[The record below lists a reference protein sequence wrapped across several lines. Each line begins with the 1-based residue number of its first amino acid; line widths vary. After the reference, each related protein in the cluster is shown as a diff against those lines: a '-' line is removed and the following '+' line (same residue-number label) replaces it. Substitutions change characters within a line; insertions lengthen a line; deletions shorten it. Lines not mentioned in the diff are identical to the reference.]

1 MAEQQQEPAI
11 GGSFL
16 DGICR
21 EWRLMADSIASESTL
36 LADEANPDFQGHG
49 QTAMAR
55 EGARQEQA
63 KSWRPGLRRGV
74 CGHGRSDDGSAHDGS
89 RIRVLKI
96 LRRYCFAVP
105 PQFCCVYAGLR
116 PAYCLI
122 YELIYAMIIA
132 PTFMYADFA
141 KAKCHAKFV
150 KIRWSG

>member
-36 LADEANPDFQGHG
+36 LADETNPDFQGHG

-63 KSWRPGLRRGV
+63 KAYHKGGV
-74 CGHGRSDDGSAHDGS
+74 DN
-89 RIRVLKI
+89 I
-96 LRRYCFAVP
+96 
-105 PQFCCVYAGLR
+105 
-116 PAYCLI
+116 
-122 YELIYAMIIA
+122 
-132 PTFMYADFA
+132 
-141 KAKCHAKFV
+141 FV
-150 KIRWSG
+150 KPFINGAFSVRNTLRAQSHGPSHGGRDCGAEFAGMGGPMMGPPMMGPGYGF